1 MLRNAF
7 DSVRR
12 KLETGDLVLFLY
24 AAAFLR
30 QYLWVVPDNRLA
42 WALVALAA
50 ALVFYLHWRTK
61 EVDAERT
68 PAAFGIQQLLPQEE
82 RGFNRRARRLT
93 AARDA
98 LTRKVGTR
106 YPSTP
111 ALSRTILWR
120 TGYDERGG
128 TMTIMTRRHL
138 LGGAAATL
146 LAGPGGRGTAR
157 VQAAPVITV
166 YKEPT

>member
-30 QYLWVVPDNRLA
+30 QYLWVVPGNSLA

-61 EVDAERT
+61 DVDAERT
-68 PAAFGIQQLLPQEE
+68 PAAFWPLVALPLFFYYALRAALPDMSWDVLDYRLINAE
-82 RGFNRRARRLT
+82 R
-93 AARDA
+93 A
-98 LTRKVGTR
+98 LTGW
-106 YPSTP
+106 PMS
-111 ALSRTILWR
+111 
-120 TGYDERGG
+120 
-128 TMTIMTRRHL
+128 
-138 LGGAAATL
+138 
-146 LAGPGGRGTAR
+146 GR
-157 VQAAPVITV
+157 
-166 YKEPT
+166 